1 MGQTSV
7 SDRKK
12 TSGDGRQADFEL
24 SLVIPLARGEGLSAL
39 LTAVRL
45 FLRDYARGAELVL
58 VDDGCE
64 TPIEPVAM
72 RWRSQFSGLSVA
84 RHETRKGRGAA
95 ARTGVLAARGEYI
108 VVIDPELQI
117 PLVNATL
124 LLECLRDGADAAVI
138 SRRMP
143 GDEHLDERP
152 FLERA
157 AETTVMTLS
166 QLMVPIGVKDS
177 LSGLRGFRARAA
189 KKIAQRSRVSS
200 AAFGIEWLA
209 LAEYLGF
216 QVVECPIRW
225 VRGPLLGSRGRERA
239 PLSLV
244 GDVWKTRKRLKGAE
258 YVDSVHSSELLHET
272 SFTRLDRD
280 ALLKA
285 TKTAG

>member
-7 SDRKK
+7 NQRKK
-12 TSGDGRQADFEL
+12 TSDESRQAAFEL
-24 SLVIPLARGEGLSAL
+24 SLVIPLARSEGLSAL

-64 TPIEPVAM
+64 LPIEPVAM

-138 SRRMP
+138 SRRMQ
-143 GDEHLDERP
+143 GDENVDERP

-166 QLMVPIGVKDS
+166 QLMVPIGVKDG

-216 QVVECPIRW
+216 QVAECPIRW
-225 VRGPLLGSRGRERA
+225 VRGPLLGSRGRESA
-239 PLSLV
+239 PFSLV

-280 ALLKA
+280 ALLGTTKKA
-285 TKTAG
+285 G